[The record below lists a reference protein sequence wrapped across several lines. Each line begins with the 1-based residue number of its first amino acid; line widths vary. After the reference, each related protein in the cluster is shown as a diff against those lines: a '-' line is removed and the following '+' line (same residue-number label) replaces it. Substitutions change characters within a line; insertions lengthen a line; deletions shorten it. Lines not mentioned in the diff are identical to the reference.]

1 MTAKQGEDRAWPWS
15 AEFDADGTYLNSA
28 TMGLP
33 PRTTTD
39 AVRGALEEWGRGV
52 AHAPDYDDVI
62 DRARAAYARLVGV
75 RAGSVAVGHQVSP
88 LVSIVAA
95 AVPDG
100 ATVLVPTGEFTSVTF
115 PFAAHA
121 HRGVRV
127 VEVPLGDIADHVDG
141 DTGLVA
147 LSAVQSSTGA
157 VAPLDPLVRAAGHHG
172 VDVLVDLTQAAGWL
186 VVDASR
192 FAYTVCSAYKWL
204 LSPRGTAFL
213 TVAPDRVGALAPI
226 SAGWY
231 AGADRWSSIYGLP
244 LRLAEGARRFDVSPG
259 WQAWV
264 GTEASLAFLE
274 GVGASALQDHAVA
287 LEEVFAEAAGVEVTG
302 GAIRS
307 LRADKSVRSLLA
319 EQQVVAAERA
329 GRLRVSFHVNNTAE
343 EAARVGALLRGHV
356 SG

>member
-1 MTAKQGEDRAWPWS
+1 MSQTWPWA

-33 PRTTTD
+33 PRVTTD
-39 AVRGALEEWGRGV
+39 AVHAALEEWRRGV
-52 AHAPDYDDVI
+52 AHAPGYDDVI
-62 DRARAAYARLVGV
+62 DRARAAYGRLVGV
-75 RAGSVAVGHQVSP
+75 PTESVAVGHQVSP
-88 LVSIVAA
+88 FVSLLAT

-115 PFAAHA
+115 PFATQA

-127 VEVPLGDIADHVDG
+127 LEVPLTELADHIDG

-147 LSAVQSSTGA
+147 LAAVQSADGSL
-157 VAPLDPLVRAAGHHG
+157 APLDAVARAADHHG

-186 VVDASR
+186 VVDATR

-213 TVAPDRVGALAPI
+213 TVAPGKVDALVPT

-231 AGADRWSSIYGLP
+231 AGSERWSSIYGLP
-244 LRLAEGARRFDVSPG
+244 LRLADGARRFDVSPG
-259 WQAWV
+259 WHAWV
-264 GTEASLAFLE
+264 GTEASLDFLE
-274 GVGASALQDHAVA
+274 SVGAQALQDHALE
-287 LEEVFAEAAGVEVTG
+287 LEEVFAAEAGLAATG

-307 LRADKSVRSLLA
+307 LLADAGVPALLA
-319 EQQVVAAERA
+319 EHGVRAAERA

-343 EAARVGALLRGHV
+343 EVARVGRLLRGHV
-356 SG
+356 ST